1 MRTSRVR
8 DSIFHR
14 SNLVVGFALTQLPW
28 RTASAYCFTVL
39 VMLSRSVPSAA
50 CISSQRSIPLLPV
63 GCSQNRLL
71 WHGFASSALRW
82 GFSMPGEPGKK
93 RNKPE
98 LMPKPYAAA
107 RSAITRWLQPA
118 LTMSRI
124 AKQQCAETSG
134 PKGRLLQS
142 NVEVRIEEEV

>member
-1 MRTSRVR
+1 
-8 DSIFHR
+8 
-14 SNLVVGFALTQLPW
+14 
-28 RTASAYCFTVL
+28 
-39 VMLSRSVPSAA
+39 
-50 CISSQRSIPLLPV
+50 
-63 GCSQNRLL
+63 
-71 WHGFASSALRW
+71 
-82 GFSMPGEPGKK
+82 MPGEPGKK

-124 AKQQCAETSG
+124 ARQQCAETSG

-142 NVEVRIEEEV
+142 NVEVRIEEEVLMESLMDNLVDRLANKNAGLLAFPAPT